1 MNSHRS
7 ALIGRSILCIAAGI
21 FVAAM
26 AVAASGCRKSA
37 PKPASQIPEVAVTNV
52 IQRDVTLYSEAVGT
66 TEGFV
71 NADIYPKIS
80 GYLIKQNYR
89 DGDAVHAGQLL
100 FEIDPR
106 EYQAALDQALGNLAQ
121 VQAQLKQNQLN
132 LDRYTALLKQAVISR
147 AEFDNQNQT
156 TRASAAQVQADQAAV
171 ESAKLNLGW
180 TKVTSPV
187 NGVAGIAKAQV
198 GDLVSTTSLL
208 TTVSQLDPIKVEF
221 PISEQIYL
229 HFSDQINRD
238 PDNGPKLEMTLSDGS
253 TYKYA
258 GRFYAVNRQVEI
270 QTGTIKVQATFP
282 NPDNILRPGLYAK
295 IRAPTGTVHN
305 ALLVPQNAVLQTQGQ
320 YQVAVVDSD
329 NKVTMRTVTMGEQV
343 GGLQLLQSGVAPG
356 ERVVTEGLQ
365 KVRDGMEV
373 NPHVTAAP
381 TVESTP
387 GAAGQSP
394 PAAANSSS
402 RS

>member
-1 MNSHRS
+1 
-7 ALIGRSILCIAAGI
+7 
-21 FVAAM
+21 M
-26 AVAASGCRKSA
+26 AVAAFGCRKSA
-37 PKPASQIPEVAVTNV
+37 PTAASQVLDVAVTNV
-52 IQRDVTLYSEAVGT
+52 IQRDVRLYSEAVGT

-121 VQAQLKQNQLN
+121 AQAKLKLNQLN
-132 LDRYTALLKQAVISR
+132 LDRYTGLFKEAVISR
-147 AEFDNQNQT
+147 QDFDNQTQT
-156 TRASAAQVQADQAAV
+156 TRATAAQVQADQAAV
-171 ESAKLNLGW
+171 ETAKLNLGW

-238 PDNGPKLEMTLSDGS
+238 PNNGPKLGMTLSDGS
-253 TYKYA
+253 TYKYV

-373 NPHVTAAP
+373 NPHVAAAP

-394 PAAANSSS
+394 PAAANSSGQS
-402 RS
+402 